1 MTSKKIYNS
10 MKYLIF
16 ALLLALTGCAS
27 TRVASSYNTNR
38 DSTYVST
45 RYLDSLYRAVF
56 LRDST
61 YRRDSIYIR
70 EKGDTITKYVERVM
84 YKWRTRTDTLYRDR
98 WRTDTLFIERVDS
111 AYVEKPVYVEKQLR
125 WHQQGFMWL
134 GKMCCI
140 AAILW
145 AMFLYLKRKF

>member
-1 MTSKKIYNS
+1 

-16 ALLLALTGCAS
+16 ALLLALASCAS
-27 TRVASSYNTNR
+27 TRVASSHHTDR

-70 EKGDTITKYVERVM
+70 EKGDTITQYVERVM
-84 YKWRTRTDTLYRDR
+84 YKWRTRTDTLYRNR
-98 WRTDTLFIERVDS
+98 WRTDTLFVERVDS
-111 AYVEKPVYVEKQLR
+111 VYVEKPVYIDKQLK

>member
-1 MTSKKIYNS
+1 

>member
-1 MTSKKIYNS
+1 MTSKKIYS
-10 MKYLIF
+10 YMKYLIF

-111 AYVEKPVYVEKQLR
+111 TYVEKPVYVEKQLR

>member
-1 MTSKKIYNS
+1 

-61 YRRDSIYIR
+61 YRRDSIYIH

-111 AYVEKPVYVEKQLR
+111 TYVEKPVYVEKQLR

>member
-1 MTSKKIYNS
+1 

-16 ALLLALTGCAS
+16 ALLLALASCAS
-27 TRVASSYNTNR
+27 TRVASSHTDR

-70 EKGDTITKYVERVM
+70 EKGDTITQYVERVM

-98 WRTDTLFIERVDS
+98 WRTDTLFVERVDS
-111 AYVEKPVYVEKQLR
+111 VYVEKPVYIDKQLK

>member
-1 MTSKKIYNS
+1 MTSKKIYNY

>member
-1 MTSKKIYNS
+1 

-27 TRVASSYNTNR
+27 TRVASSYNTDR

-70 EKGDTITKYVERVM
+70 EKGDTITKYVERVI

>member
-1 MTSKKIYNS
+1 MTSKKIYS
-10 MKYLIF
+10 YMKYLIF

>member
-1 MTSKKIYNS
+1 

-111 AYVEKPVYVEKQLR
+111 TYVEKPVYVEKQLR